1 MALLLALPAFGQN
14 HPIPSAPKKSYTP
27 ASVRALPELQCKLYV
42 TGTDPAKGLAV
53 YTDDDGYAR
62 FFAVR
67 AVRAAAGDAVRS
79 LTLDCTDTHGKSS
92 SYPVDLTSDDT
103 FVPRPLNLAN
113 ERGTDRPA
121 LEGDPLSYTQAELI
135 QAGYGLRP
143 DPKDAVPYAQWLAA
157 ATMPARM
164 LAAKHP
170 HPSSATRRRS
180 DLTRPTSDSQGDP
193 AASQMNTVHPQKVV
207 TITAPWW
214 VGSTLN
220 GAPTYVSNQALFN
233 VPTPIP
239 GGDEITGPTEIAIW
253 NGVEGTGANSGLIQG
268 GVSVE
273 TTPSSASLGIF
284 RKYCCG
290 NPHSNGYGGSFTPSV
305 GDTIFSQEWYCD
317 SEGNLNPTGGY
328 GCTFLQD
335 FTSGATLS
343 CTIANGS
350 PCWSVPALPSW
361 TSIGTDADFIIEDQ
375 TPQLYPGWESTTHYT
390 VGQIAVYDA
399 SPYICLTNNKNK
411 KPSTHPTLWAYYQ
424 LGTSFTDFAPEV
436 TMSGAAY
443 STTTGSYSQTVG
455 TDPLVDLLVDF
466 THSVSHMEIS
476 VDTDNDTYFTS
487 SQFLEVGGLAAN
499 AAKIESIG
507 VGPNNGQS
515 QNVGDGW
522 VLGSIANS
530 NGDYGIFRWLNSSW
544 VQVSGA
550 GTQLAVG
557 PEGYPWVINHAG
569 AIFYW
574 NGSEFELAPGNACAS
589 WIGVGAN
596 NYFAIPYGDPWI
608 LGCNLQTNN
617 NYNIYQLQG
626 SNLPTQGGTWV
637 QQPGEATRI
646 AVGWGTPWVIN
657 SAGNVF
663 YWVNG
668 NFTVVPGNV
677 CATSISVGPAT
688 STLPFGEAWITG
700 CHFQSTGYD
709 IYQLGENWI
718 WNQVPGQ
725 AIQISVSPD
734 IGVPWI
740 VDSNGHIYL

>member
-27 ASVRALPELQCKLYV
+27 ASVRALPELECKLYAA
-42 TGTDPAKGLAV
+42 GTNPAKGLAV
-53 YTDDDGYAR
+53 YTNDDGYTR

-79 LTLDCTDTHGKSS
+79 LTLDCTDAHGKAS

-164 LAAKHP
+164 LAAKHA
-170 HPSSATRRRS
+170 HPTSASRRRS
-180 DLTRPTSDSQGDP
+180 DLTRPAAASQGEP
-193 AASQMNTVHPQKVV
+193 TASQMNTVHPQTVV
-207 TITAPWW
+207 TLTAPWW

-253 NGVEGTGANSGLIQG
+253 NGVEGAGANSGLMQG
-268 GVSVE
+268 GVYMA
-273 TTPSSASLGIF
+273 TTPSSAGLGVF
-284 RKYCCG
+284 REYCCG
-290 NPHSNGYGGSFTPSV
+290 NPNSNGYGGSFTPSV

-317 SEGNLNPTGGY
+317 SEGNLNPNGGY
-328 GCTFLQD
+328 GCTFLED

-375 TPQLYPGWESTTHYT
+375 TPQLYPGWNSTTRYT
-390 VGQIAVYDA
+390 VGQIAIYDA
-399 SPYICLTNNKNK
+399 SPYICLADNKNRI
-411 KPSTHPTLWAYYQ
+411 PSAHKSSWAPYP
-424 LGTSFTDFAPEV
+424 LGTAFTDYAPAV

-443 STTTGSYSQTVG
+443 STTTNSYSQTVG

-466 THSVSHMEIS
+466 TNTVSHMQIS
-476 VDTDNDTYFTS
+476 VDTGNDTNFTS
-487 SQFLEVGGLAAN
+487 SQFMEVGGFASNGAA
-499 AAKIESIG
+499 AESIG
-507 VGPNNGQS
+507 VGPNAKGS
-515 QNVGDGW
+515 NVGDAW
-522 VLGSIANS
+522 TLGFNANS
-530 NGDYGIFRWLNSSW
+530 SGDYNIYQWVNSAW
-544 VQVSGA
+544 VKRTGA
-550 GTQLAVG
+550 ATHLAVS
-557 PEGYPWVINHAG
+557 PEGYPWVINHTG

-589 WIGVGAN
+589 WIGVGPNA
-596 NYFAIPYGDPWI
+596 FGSTYGDPWI
-608 LGCNLQTNN
+608 LGCNVQTNN

-626 SNLPTQGGTWV
+626 STWV
-637 QQPGEATRI
+637 QQPGEATRL
-646 AVGWGTPWVIN
+646 AVGPAGPWVIN

-677 CATSISVGPAT
+677 CATSIAVGPAT
-688 STLPFGEAWITG
+688 SALPFGEAWTTG
-700 CHFQSTGYD
+700 CHFQSTGYN
-709 IYQLGENWI
+709 IYQLGEGWS
-718 WNQVPGQ
+718 WDQVTGQ
-725 AIQISVSPD
+725 ASQISVSPD
-734 IGVPWI
+734 FGVPWI
-740 VDSNGHIYL
+740 VDSNGHIYE